1 MMSIMKKE
9 GYLPHICSLMEVM
22 CTALSLHHIKKSVV
36 IDLLEN
42 VLECAGATDM
52 KDVVRVVREQI
63 AMFTDL

>member
-1 MMSIMKKE
+1 
-9 GYLPHICSLMEVM
+9 MEVM